1 MVPATQVRVLRL
13 SPFIGAN
20 NCFRKALMAFGT
32 ADGKKRRNTM
42 TATISIPNTATMPIA
57 AKRFSMG
64 WAIERPIVQPRMPNA
79 IRETANQVSALGT
92 STPLVHPLE
101 GMTLVSGA
109 RDKAL
114 DSDATGMATSGR
126 FALPAVSNPGGF
138 GKWLSRRLAHSDAD

>member
-20 NCFRKALMAFGT
+20 NCLSKALMAFGT

-64 WAIERPIVQPRMPNA
+64 WAIERPIVQPRMPNE

-114 DSDATGMATSGR
+114 DSDAMATSGR
-126 FALPAVSNPGGF
+126 FALPAASNPGGF
-138 GKWLSRRLAHSDAD
+138 GKWSRSRLAHSDAG